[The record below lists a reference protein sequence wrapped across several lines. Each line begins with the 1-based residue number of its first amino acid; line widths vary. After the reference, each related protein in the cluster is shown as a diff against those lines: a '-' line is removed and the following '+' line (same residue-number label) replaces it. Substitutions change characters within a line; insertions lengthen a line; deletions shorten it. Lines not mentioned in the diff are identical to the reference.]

1 MIKCQTLIVVFA
13 CILLLAG
20 CVTVPPEEKLQA
32 AGVGQRVI
40 NAPSDRTGEEPG
52 INENSTLDDYLRHA
66 FAHNPGLWVAFERH
80 QAALARI
87 PQSQA
92 LDDPALSFEYFL
104 EQKDTRYQVGLTQS
118 FPAFG
123 TLSLREKKATA
134 EADAAGYAADA
145 ERLALFD
152 RVIKAFHEYHY
163 LSRAT
168 QVTEEAYRLLTD
180 LEQVVDTRYRT
191 GAAPFSDLI
200 KTQVEKDRIASDLE
214 SLRDERASQSAGLAA
229 LLNLPVY
236 DVLPWPGAMPSGAAI
251 MDAKT
256 LDDMLGELNP
266 ELKAAGAMI
275 AAETVREQ
283 LARRNFLPGIMLGA
297 NWMAMPGADGQGD
310 ETDVSVMAGITL
322 PLWRGKYR
330 AEIREAEAM
339 RRAATGERDNMQN
352 RLKAE
357 LSMAIVKFRTA
368 ERRMDLFRGSLIPK
382 AEQALEVAQQDFSSG
397 KVDFMTLIDGRR
409 TWLEFRLMLER
420 ATADR
425 EIAMGEIGCCIGVY
439 SIASTPGENDRNPPH
454 NDQEGA
460 QP

>member
-1 MIKCQTLIVVFA
+1 MIKCLKPIVVIA
-13 CILLLAG
+13 GILLLAG
-20 CVTVPPEEKLQA
+20 CVTIPPEGKPQTT
-32 AGVGQRVI
+32 GVGQLAI
-40 NAPSDRTGEEPG
+40 NTPVDRTGEEPG
-52 INENSTLDDYLRHA
+52 IDENSTLDDYLHRA
-66 FAHNPGLWVAFERH
+66 FAHNPGLRMAFERQ
-80 QAALARI
+80 QAALERI

-92 LDDPALSFEYFL
+92 LDDPALTFEYFL

-123 TLSLREKKATA
+123 TLRLRAKKAAA
-134 EADAAGYAADA
+134 EADAAGYAAEA
-145 ERLALFD
+145 ERLTLFD

-168 QVTEEAYRLLTD
+168 QVTEEAYRLLSD
-180 LEQVVDTRYRT
+180 LEQVMDTRYRT
-191 GAAPFSDLI
+191 GLAPFSDLI
-200 KTQVEKDRIASDLE
+200 KAQVEKDRIASDLE
-214 SLRDERASQSAGLAA
+214 SLRDERSSQSAGLAA

-236 DVLPWPGAMPSGAAI
+236 DELPWPRVMPSGSAI
-251 MDAKT
+251 MDTET

-275 AAETVREQ
+275 DAETVREQ

-322 PLWRGKYR
+322 PLWRGKYS

-368 ERRMDLFRGSLIPK
+368 ERRMVLFRDSLIPK

-439 SIASTPGENDRNPPH
+439 SIASTPGETGRNPLH

>member
-1 MIKCQTLIVVFA
+1 MMKRLFQAVLGVGIM
-13 CILLLAG
+13 LAG
-20 CVTVPPEEKLQA
+20 CVTVPLEEQPESPGGGQQA
-32 AGVGQRVI
+32 VH
-40 NAPSDRTGEEPG
+40 APADSPDDEPG
-52 INENSTLDDYLRHA
+52 LDENSTLDDYLRHA
-66 FAHNPGLWVAFERH
+66 FAHNPGLRVAFERR
-80 QAALARI
+80 QAALERI
-87 PQSQA
+87 PQSKA
-92 LDDPALSFEYFL
+92 LDDPELTFEYFL
-104 EQKDTRYQVGLTQS
+104 EQKDTRYQAGLTQS

-123 TLSLREKKATA
+123 TLRLREKRAAA
-134 EADAAGYAADA
+134 EAEAAGYAAEA

-152 RVIKAFHEYHY
+152 RVIKGFHEYHY

-168 QVTEEAYRLLTD
+168 QVTEEAHRLLAD

-191 GAAPFSDLI
+191 GAATFSDLI

-236 DVLPWPGAMPSGAAI
+236 DVLPWPKATSSGPAN
-251 MDAKT
+251 MDTDT

-266 ELKAAGAMI
+266 ELKAAGAML
-275 AAETVREQ
+275 AAETFREQ
-283 LARRNFLPGIMLGA
+283 LARRNYLPGIMLGA
-297 NWMAMPGADGQGD
+297 NWMAMPGEDGQGD

-339 RRAATGERDNMQN
+339 RRAAAGERDNIQN
-352 RLKAE
+352 MLKAE
-357 LSMAIVKFRTA
+357 LSMAIVRFRTA
-368 ERRMDLFRGSLIPK
+368 ERRMALFRGSLIPK

-397 KVDFMTLIDGRR
+397 KVDFMTLIDARR

-425 EIAMGEIGCCIGVY
+425 EIAMGEIGCCIGIY
-439 SIASTPGENDRNPPH
+439 SIASTPGETGRNPPH